1 MKIFFPNVTLKM
13 IPFIKLI
20 LERSTCKKIIFSRI
34 SLSNS
39 NVLNVNFA
47 SLFDSSNSELIR
59 VIKLN
64 FHRSCY
70 YISNREG
77 TCYLFN
83 RTLNKYAEIRG
94 KLGKFVQECIQIS
107 ET

>member
-20 LERSTCKKIIFSRI
+20 LERSTCKKIIFLRI

-39 NVLNVNFA
+39 NINFA

-59 VIKLN
+59 VIELN

-83 RTLNKYAEIRG
+83 RP
-94 KLGKFVQECIQIS
+94 
-107 ET
+107 

>member
-39 NVLNVNFA
+39 NVLNINFA

-59 VIKLN
+59 VIELN
-64 FHRSCY
+64 FIDRAT
-70 YISNREG
+70 IFQIAKG
-77 TCYLFN
+77 PVIYL
-83 RTLNKYAEIRG
+83 TDLE
-94 KLGKFVQECIQIS
+94 
-107 ET
+107 